1 MMKLRLGDP
10 NKNKDKDQKTVP
22 EESKA
27 VPEKASDNTDIPT
40 VGLGGLGGNTQTGLG
55 GLNQSGVTN
64 GGLGSSSVSTGGL
77 SQPAKETGGLGIPEP
92 TAAGFGATSLA
103 DVNKGVPS
111 SSEALSQNTA
121 PKTATPQGAPTT
133 PTTGPKLSTAPSAP
147 TASAPERKGAGVD
160 NNAIRKLRLGDTL
173 IEMGYIT
180 DGQLGEALA
189 YQKEHKGERIGSI
202 LITLGFVSEKQMIGA
217 LAEKLNIELIDIS
230 NTKVDIEAVALI
242 PEQLANNYVMLP
254 IGLAEDHL
262 QLVVNDPLNLYGIE
276 DIRQTTGKNID
287 LFVAEA
293 EPLKNAIHYYYAE
306 IAAKEAVTAAN
317 KNQDENV
324 VDEMLID
331 TSDGTDDT
339 PIINLVNSLLD
350 KAYADNVSDIHIEP
364 FEKNTLVRMRIDGA
378 MVEYVTLQKSIHA
391 SLIARIKIIGELDI
405 AERRVPQDG
414 HFRVRIRDQ
423 IVNVRVSIIPTTF
436 GEKAVLRMLA
446 NNSQIDYPGTFG
458 MTEENYKKVQKMMG
472 SLNGI
477 IYLTGP
483 TGSGKSTT
491 LYMML
496 AELSKR
502 PVNISTIED
511 PVEKNLP
518 KLNQMQ
524 VHPVAGLTFEVGLRA
539 LLRQDPDII
548 MVGETR
554 DAETANISIRAAITG
569 HLVLSTLHTNDAASS
584 VVRLVDMGIE
594 PYMVSSALDGIIAQR
609 LVRKVCT
616 YCATEEPLSEED
628 KHFLGRDDIQMVKVA
643 HGCNHCNNSG
653 YSGRISIHEILVV
666 DKPLRKMISAG
677 ANTEEIK
684 EYAIEHQGMKTLRE
698 NCIDLMEK
706 GVTTMGEFKR
716 VAAFD

>member
-1 MMKLRLGDP
+1 MKLRLGD
-10 NKNKDKDQKTVP
+10 
-22 EESKA
+22 SS
-27 VPEKASDNTDIPT
+27 ASSDYNNAGGGYTDP
-40 VGLGGLGGNTQTGLG
+40 
-55 GLNQSGVTN
+55 
-64 GGLGSSSVSTGGL
+64 GSSYTQSSPQPSYPEQQAPQQTLKSGG
-77 SQPAKETGGLGIPEP
+77 S
-92 TAAGFGATSLA
+92 F
-103 DVNKGVPS
+103 
-111 SSEALSQNTA
+111 
-121 PKTATPQGAPTT
+121 
-133 PTTGPKLSTAPSAP
+133 
-147 TASAPERKGAGVD
+147 D
-160 NNAIRKLRLGDTL
+160 NNAIKKLRLGDTL

-180 DGQLGEALA
+180 DAQLGEALA
-189 YQKEHKGERIGSI
+189 YQKEHKGERIGAI
-202 LITLGFVSEKQMIGA
+202 LIKLGFISERQMLGA
-217 LAEKLNIELIDIS
+217 LAEKLNLEFIDIS
-230 NTKVDIEAVALI
+230 NYKVDIEAVDMI
-242 PEQLANNYVMLP
+242 PEQLAVNYVMLP
-254 IGLAEDHL
+254 IGREGDHL

-276 DIRQTTGKNID
+276 DIRQTTGMSID
-287 LFVAEA
+287 LFISEA

-306 IAAKEAVTAAN
+306 ISAKEAVTAAN
-317 KNQDENV
+317 KNTEEAG

-331 TSDGTDDT
+331 TSDATDDT

-364 FEKNTLVRMRIDGA
+364 FEKNTMVRMRIDGA

-391 SLIARIKIIGELDI
+391 SLIARIKIIAELDI

-423 IVNVRVSIIPTTF
+423 IVNVRVSIIPTSF

-446 NNSQIDYPGTFG
+446 NNATIDYPSTFG
-458 MTEENYKKVQKMMG
+458 MTEENYQKVQKMLG

-584 VVRLVDMGIE
+584 VIRLVDMGIE

-609 LVRKVCT
+609 LVRKVCP
-616 YCATEEPLSEED
+616 YCSRDEIMSDED
-628 KHFLGRDDIQMVKVA
+628 KHFIGRDNIQFVKVA
-643 HGCNHCNNSG
+643 KGCNHCNNTG
-653 YSGRISIHEILVV
+653 YSGRISIHEILAV
-666 DKPLRKMISAG
+666 DKTMRKMISAG

-684 EYAIEHQGMKTLRE
+684 DYAIREQGMKTLRE
-698 NCIDLMEK
+698 SCIDLIEK
-706 GVTTMGEFKR
+706 GITTMDEFKR

>member
-1 MMKLRLGDP
+1 MRLRLGDSSA
-10 NKNKDKDQKTVP
+10 KDDYAAGYGG
-22 EESKA
+22 S
-27 VPEKASDNTDIPT
+27 ASS
-40 VGLGGLGGNTQTGLG
+40 GGGMSEGG
-55 GLNQSGVTN
+55 SGY
-64 GGLGSSSVSTGGL
+64 
-77 SQPAKETGGLGIPEP
+77 SQPAPSYSDAMPPQQQQQTVQGGG
-92 TAAGFGATSLA
+92 TF
-103 DVNKGVPS
+103 
-111 SSEALSQNTA
+111 
-121 PKTATPQGAPTT
+121 
-133 PTTGPKLSTAPSAP
+133 
-147 TASAPERKGAGVD
+147 D

-180 DGQLGEALA
+180 DAQLGEALA
-189 YQKEHKGERIGSI
+189 YQKEHKGERIGAI
-202 LITLGFVSEKQMIGA
+202 LIQQGFISERQMLGA
-217 LAEKLNIELIDIS
+217 LAEKLGLDVIDIS
-230 NTKVDIEAVALI
+230 SVKVDIEAVDMI
-242 PEQLANNYVMLP
+242 PEQLAINYVMLP
-254 IGLAEDHL
+254 IGIEGDRLK
-262 QLVVNDPLNLYGIE
+262 LVVNDPLNLYGIE
-276 DIRQTTGKNID
+276 DIRQTTGKTIE
-287 LFVAEA
+287 LFISEA

-306 IAAKEAVTAAN
+306 IAAKDAVTAAN
-317 KNQDENV
+317 KNTEESS

-331 TSDGTDDT
+331 TSDATDDT

-391 SLIARIKIIGELDI
+391 SLIARIKIIAELDI

-423 IVNVRVSIIPTTF
+423 VVNVRVSIIPTSF

-446 NNSQIDYPGTFG
+446 NNATIDYPDTFG
-458 MTEENYKKVQKMMG
+458 MTDENYLKVKQMLG

-554 DAETANISIRAAITG
+554 DAETANISVRAAITG

-584 VVRLVDMGIE
+584 VIRLVDMGIE

-609 LVRKVCT
+609 LVRKVCPH
-616 YCATEEPLSEED
+616 CCRDEIMSDDD
-628 KHFLGRDDIQMVKVA
+628 KHFIGRSDIQFVKVA
-643 HGCNHCNNSG
+643 KGCNHCNNTG

-666 DKPLRKMISAG
+666 DKTMRKMISSG

-684 EYAIEHQGMKTLRE
+684 EYAISQQGMKTLRE
-698 NCIDLMEK
+698 SCIDLIEK
-706 GVTTMGEFKR
+706 GITTMEEFKR

>member
-1 MMKLRLGDP
+1 MKLRLGDND
-10 NKNKDKDQKTVP
+10 NKSNTTSIPSAMATNPPVVP
-22 EESKA
+22 E
-27 VPEKASDNTDIPT
+27 V
-40 VGLGGLGGNTQTGLG
+40 QT
-55 GLNQSGVTN
+55 
-64 GGLGSSSVSTGGL
+64 
-77 SQPAKETGGLGIPEP
+77 
-92 TAAGFGATSLA
+92 
-103 DVNKGVPS
+103 
-111 SSEALSQNTA
+111 
-121 PKTATPQGAPTT
+121 
-133 PTTGPKLSTAPSAP
+133 P
-147 TASAPERKGAGVD
+147 TASAQTLQSATTSVAASTGSVD

-173 IEMGYIT
+173 IDMGYIT
-180 DGQLGEALA
+180 DAQLGEALA

-202 LITLGFVSEKQMIGA
+202 LVTLGFVTERQMIGA
-217 LAEKLNIELIDIS
+217 LAEKLNIEVIDIS
-230 NTKVDIEAVALI
+230 NHKVDIEAVGLV
-242 PEQLANNYVMLP
+242 PEQLAMNYVMLP
-254 IGLAEDHL
+254 IGLDNDRL
-262 QLVVNDPLNLYGIE
+262 QLVVNDPLDLYGIE
-276 DIRQTTGKNID
+276 DIRQTTGKVIE
-287 LFVAEA
+287 LFVSEKD
-293 EPLKNAIHYYYAE
+293 PLINAINYYYAE
-306 IAAKEAVTAAN
+306 ISAKQAVTEAN
-317 KNQDENV
+317 KKMDDGG

-331 TSDGTDDT
+331 TSDATDDT

-364 FEKNTLVRMRIDGA
+364 FEKHTMVRMRIDGA

-391 SLIARIKIIGELDI
+391 SLIARIKIMAELDI

-414 HFRVRIRDQ
+414 HFRVRIKDQ

-446 NNSQIDYPGTFG
+446 NNSTIDHPGTFG
-458 MTEENYKKVQKMMG
+458 MNEENYRKVQQMLG

-496 AELSKR
+496 AELSNR

-518 KLNQMQ
+518 KLSQMQ

-554 DAETANISIRAAITG
+554 DAETASISIRAAITG

-584 VVRLVDMGIE
+584 VIRLVDMGIE

-616 YCATEEPLSEED
+616 YCSTEAPLSEED
-628 KHFLGRDDIQMVKVA
+628 KHFIGKDIPYVRVA
-643 HGCNHCNNSG
+643 HGCAHCNNSG

-666 DKPLRKMISAG
+666 DKPLRKMISSG
-677 ANTEEIK
+677 ATTEDIK
-684 EYAIEHQGMKTLRE
+684 DYAIREQGMKTLRQS
-698 NCIDLMEK
+698 CIELIEQ
-706 GVTTMGEFKR
+706 GITTVEEFRR
-716 VAAFD
+716 VASFD